1 MALNS
6 EHNDEHVVQSYTSY
20 TSHTSHTSHTGY
32 AGRRLTVVIVSVA
45 FTLAACV
52 GYMAAD
58 LCDVVPGLLT
68 LRSASVRTYPDAAS
82 SIAAGTIAGEV
93 NRNVSVDA
101 AKAEELINRLVQAE
115 GMGADISVAIADANG
130 AIAAQRD
137 ADIEREP
144 ASTVKTL
151 TAFAA
156 ASTLDMSGTLDTE
169 TYLTHA
175 DTNPTLV
182 LKGHGDMLLG
192 AGESDPNHINGRAG
206 LATLAQSTAKALK
219 KQGITHVALAVDDTL
234 FGDDRTPAG
243 IEENNDDNRYYTPI
257 SSMAVDGGRDWSGLD
272 RGSQDAFTEY
282 PVLSQNTAADTA
294 AIFKT
299 LLAAQDIE
307 VGSSDDISGTDTA
320 ELIAKVSSAPL
331 NEVLAF
337 MLRQSD
343 NTLAQ
348 LFARLTALELG
359 TGNSTAADVQAV
371 EQVLSEHGVPIE
383 GLVLTSCSGLATGT
397 RLRMGTLLGVQ
408 QQLVSLEGGA
418 AAASEGMSVP
428 GLTGTAKN
436 RVASQSVRG
445 LARLK
450 TGSLSGVC
458 ALTGNVSREQ
468 GGVLLFAVIVNNPT
482 DSAAAV
488 NAIDQFVAQLA
499 QL

>member
-1 MALNS
+1 MVLNS
-6 EHNDEHVVQSYTSY
+6 EHNDEHVAQSYTSRIK
-20 TSHTSHTSHTGY
+20 HT
-32 AGRRLTVVIVSVA
+32 GRRLTVVIVSVA
-45 FTLAACV
+45 FALAACV
-52 GYMAAD
+52 GYTAAD
-58 LCDVVPGLLT
+58 LCDAVPGMLT
-68 LRSASVRTYPDAAS
+68 LRASPVRTYPDAAS

-93 NRNVSVDA
+93 NRNLPVDA
-101 AKAEELINRLVQAE
+101 AKAEALINQLAQAE

-130 AIAAQRD
+130 TIVAQRE
-137 ADIEREP
+137 ADTEREP

-156 ASTLDMSGTLDTE
+156 ASTLDMGGTLDTE
-169 TYLTHA
+169 TYLTHV

-192 AGESDPNHINGRAG
+192 ARESDPNHINGRAG
-206 LATLAQSTAKALK
+206 LATLAQSAAKALK
-219 KQGITHVALAVDDTL
+219 ERGITHVALAVDDTL
-234 FGDDRTPAG
+234 FGDDRAPAG

-257 SSMAVDGGRDWSGLD
+257 SSMAVDGGRDWSGLE

-282 PVLSQNTAADTA
+282 PVLSRHTAADA
-294 AIFKT
+294 ASTFKT
-299 LLAAQDIE
+299 LLAAQGIE

-320 ELIAKVSSAPL
+320 EPIAKVSSAPL
-331 NEVLAF
+331 NEVMAF

-359 TGNSTAADVQAV
+359 TGNSTAADIQAV
-371 EQVLSEHGVPIE
+371 MQVLNERGVPTD
-383 GLVLTSCSGLATGT
+383 GLTLTSCSGLAAGT
-397 RLRMGTLLGVQ
+397 RLRVGTLLGVQ

-418 AAASEGMSVP
+418 AAAAEGMSVL

-436 RVASQSVRG
+436 RVGSQDVRG

-450 TGSLSGVC
+450 TGSLSDVR

-468 GGVLLFAVIVNNPT
+468 GGMLLFAVIVNNPI
-482 DSAAAV
+482 DSAAA
-488 NAIDQFVAQLA
+488 NTAIDEFVAQLT